1 MCLMPPS
8 VWKPK
13 INENSF
19 STVEKRRK
27 LTIIS
32 VVIMVVAVV
41 IDQIIKIL
49 VRTNMTAGETIPVIG
64 NWFLLHFIE
73 NEGIAFGVSFGE
85 NIGKLLLSL
94 FRIGIVSFLT
104 YYVFRMIKEGKLR
117 TGTVVLSSM
126 VLAGAIGN
134 IIDSMFYGII
144 FNYAPF
150 LYGRVVDMFY
160 FPLFLLPEWF
170 PVFGGEY
177 FFPAIFNF
185 ADSCVT
191 VGLIG
196 LLFFIKDFAEKKK

>member
-1 MCLMPPS
+1 
-8 VWKPK
+8 
-13 INENSF
+13 
-19 STVEKRRK
+19 
-27 LTIIS
+27 
-32 VVIMVVAVV
+32 MVVAVV